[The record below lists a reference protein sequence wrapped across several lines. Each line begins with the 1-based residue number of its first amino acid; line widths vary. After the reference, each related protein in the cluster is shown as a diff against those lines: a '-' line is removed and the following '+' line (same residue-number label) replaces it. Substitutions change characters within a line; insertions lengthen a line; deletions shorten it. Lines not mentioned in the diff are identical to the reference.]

1 MNAPGK
7 TNVKAL
13 AAALLDRHGTTYA
26 GDLGI
31 DLAANTPAA
40 LFRWLCASLLMSA
53 RISSPIA
60 LKAARALADSGWTTA
75 EAMAASTWEERVK
88 VLNHSGYAR
97 YDESTARMLGDTVQL
112 LIDEYDGD
120 LRQLR
125 EKAGR
130 EPQQERRLL
139 KAFKGIGDVG
149 ADIFFREVQVAWKEL
164 YPFADRK
171 ALAAASKLGLSDT
184 ADRLASL
191 VAREDF
197 PRLIAALVRTELAK
211 DHDAVRQAAS
221 AC

>member
-1 MNAPGK
+1 M
-7 TNVKAL
+7 
-13 AAALLDRHGTTYA
+13 AAREKPILKALLDRHGTTYA
-26 GDLGI
+26 GELGI
-31 DLAANTPAA
+31 DLTANTPSA

-60 LKAARALADSGWTTA
+60 LKAARALADAGWTTPH
-75 EAMAASTWEERVK
+75 AMAESSWEDRVR

-112 LIDEYDGD
+112 LIGEYDGD
-120 LRQLR
+120 LRKLR

-149 ADIFFREVQVAWKEL
+149 ADIFFREAQVASKEL
-164 YPFADRK
+164 FPFADRK
-171 ALAAASKLGLSDT
+171 ALAGAAKLGLPET
-184 ADRLASL
+184 ADGLASL

-197 PRLIAALVRTELAK
+197 PRLVAALVRTELAK
-211 DHDAVRQAAS
+211 DHDAVSQASS